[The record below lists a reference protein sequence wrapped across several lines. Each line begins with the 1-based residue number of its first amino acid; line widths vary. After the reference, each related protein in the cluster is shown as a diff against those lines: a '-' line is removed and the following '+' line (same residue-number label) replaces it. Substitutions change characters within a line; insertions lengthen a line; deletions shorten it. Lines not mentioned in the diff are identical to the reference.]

1 MGNGFA
7 SVDLA
12 EKIAAGD
19 SVAETEL
26 VRRFAPS
33 VYALLFART
42 RDREACQD
50 LLQDVF
56 VAVLSAVR
64 RGDVRDHQK
73 LSAFVSGVARH
84 VAVTYV
90 RDLARQKRIR
100 PATLGAAAPEG
111 ELAVE
116 RHERRVRL
124 EHALDRLS
132 PLDREIL
139 IRVLQ
144 SEELASV
151 AHSLGLTPEAVRQ
164 RKHRA
169 LKRLAALLHETGAP
183 RDP

>member
-1 MGNGFA
+1 MGSGID

-12 EKIAAGD
+12 EQIAAGD

-26 VRRFAPS
+26 VRRFGPS
-33 VYALLFART
+33 AYALLFART

-56 VAVLSAVR
+56 VAVLGAVR
-64 RGDVRDHQK
+64 RRHLRDFEK

-84 VAVTYV
+84 VAVTYL
-90 RDLARQKRIR
+90 RDLSRQKRIR
-100 PATLGAAAPEG
+100 PVTLGAAAPEG

-116 RHERRVRL
+116 RHERRARL

-132 PLDREIL
+132 PLDHEIL
-139 IRVLQ
+139 IRALQ

-151 AHSLGLTPEAVRQ
+151 AHSLQMTPEAVRQ

-169 LKRLAALLHETGAP
+169 LKRVAAFLRETGAP
-183 RDP
+183 PEP